1 MRSNGSLH
9 VHDLSVLVDGK
20 TIVNA
25 LSAAFPAGRITLIV
39 GHNGAGK
46 STVLETLAGLREP
59 AGGII
64 QLADQQLWL
73 KKKLNKE
80 YLMQIGVSLQQSSAQ
95 WFLST
100 VADEFRYSMRPYQLS
115 GEEMNARMEDALA
128 AVGLESERFLERDPK
143 TLSGGQQ
150 RRLSL
155 AMLAACQPQWLL
167 LDEPTAGLD
176 ADGIQQL
183 CVLLM
188 KHRAAGGSAII
199 VAHDLEVLLPISDA
213 VLEIDNGSAVSI
225 GIRPAVQYAASLAA
239 STDSGPLPQ
248 PLETAAFLHQAGIKL
263 PASDEAW
270 MEPKALAAALTQ
282 QLLSGDH
289 HAVAQSGSQAIVN
302 PPDRPDSITDSEDAA
317 VLITAANPSIQHTN
331 RQAPRSNT
339 RVIPSDRFD
348 PRAVVL
354 SYLLFATGILLQQNW
369 WGLLVATLF
378 ASAFVW
384 WPLRYTIT
392 PWRNA
397 IILYIRMVIVF
408 ILFAGIKLTSIGY
421 DWHPV
426 VETGFRLSKLLV
438 VMVTGLPIAALVT
451 PIRLQRAIEQSL
463 GWLRKIKLPIDA
475 LALTVALIFRFLPM
489 IKQEWERFV
498 RIAHARGKSTTR
510 PGKLP
515 ARMLYAITAP
525 FMLAMLRGADEM
537 TDALEARGYGR
548 MGGSTPTRGIVLR
561 WSISDSK
568 LTVVFGILFAILYW
582 L

>member
-1 MRSNGSLH
+1 MRNNSSLH

-25 LSAAFPAGRITLIV
+25 LSAPFTAGQITLIV

-46 STVLETLAGLREP
+46 STLLETLAGLREP
-59 AGGII
+59 AEGII
-64 QLADQQLWL
+64 KLDDQPLW
-73 KKKLNKE
+73 KKRKLNRD
-80 YLMQIGVSLQQSSAQ
+80 YLMKIGVSLQQSSAQ

-115 GEEMNARMEDALA
+115 SEEMTERMNDALA

-155 AMLAACQPQWLL
+155 AMLIACQPQWLL

-176 ADGIQQL
+176 ADGIRQL
-183 CVLLM
+183 CKLLHM
-188 KHRAAGGSAII
+188 HRAAGGSAII
-199 VAHDLEVLLPISDA
+199 VAHDLEVLLPIADK
-213 VLEIDNGSAVSI
+213 VLVMDNGSAVSD
-225 GIRPAVQYAASLAA
+225 GILPAVQYASSLAA
-239 STDSGPLPQ
+239 SMEPGPLPQ
-248 PLETAAFLHQAGIKL
+248 PLETTALLHQAGLKL
-263 PASDEAW
+263 PVTDEAW
-270 MEPKALAAALTQ
+270 MEPKELAAALAE
-282 QLLSGDH
+282 QLLGRD
-289 HAVAQSGSQAIVN
+289 QSVRVPSDAEIEIKAAAAIDVKQ
-302 PPDRPDSITDSEDAA
+302 PI
-317 VLITAANPSIQHTN
+317 LQKI
-331 RQAPRSNT
+331 RQAPHSRT
-339 RVIPSDRFD
+339 EAIQSDRFD

-354 SYLLFATGILLQQNW
+354 SYLLFATGILLQQNG

-378 ASAFVW
+378 ASLFVW

-397 IILYIRMVIVF
+397 IMLYIRMVIVF

-421 DWHPV
+421 DWHPAM
-426 VETGFRLSKLLV
+426 ETGFRLSKLLV

-463 GWLRKIKLPIDA
+463 GWLRKIKLPIET

-489 IKQEWERFV
+489 IKLEWERFV

-548 MGGSTPTRGIVLR
+548 EGGSKPTRGIVLR
-561 WSISDSK
+561 WSMSDSK
-568 LTVVFGILFAILYW
+568 LVVVFGVLFALLYW

>member
-1 MRSNGSLH
+1 MRNNSSLH
-9 VHDLSVLVDGK
+9 VHELSVIVEGQS
-20 TIVNA
+20 IVNHM
-25 LSAAFPAGRITLIV
+25 SAVFPTGQITLVV

-46 STVLETLAGLREP
+46 STLLEALAGLREP
-59 AGGII
+59 AGGVI
-64 QLADQQLWL
+64 QLADQPLWL

-100 VADEFRYSMRPYQLS
+100 VADEFRYSMRPYTIS
-115 GEEMNARMEDALA
+115 SEEMDARMVDALA
-128 AVGLESERFLERDPK
+128 AIGLEPDRFLERDPK

-176 ADGIQQL
+176 ADGIRQL

-188 KHRAAGGSAII
+188 KHHAAGGSAII
-199 VAHDLEVLLPISDA
+199 VAHDLEALLPIADA
-213 VLEIDNGSAVSI
+213 VLVMDNGSAVPG
-225 GIRPAVQYAASLAA
+225 GIQPAVQYAASLAD
-239 STDSGPLPQ
+239 STESGPLPQ
-248 PLETAAFLHQAGIKL
+248 PLETAALLHQAGIKL
-263 PASDEAW
+263 PTSDEVW
-270 MEPKALAAALTQ
+270 MESKTLAAALADRLLGGAHEDTAQTGDPCDVQ
-282 QLLSGDH
+282 QERANAAT
-289 HAVAQSGSQAIVN
+289 HAEDRVSIPVTRQKPQSKSGSVQ
-302 PPDRPDSITDSEDAA
+302 
-317 VLITAANPSIQHTN
+317 
-331 RQAPRSNT
+331 
-339 RVIPSDRFD
+339 SDRYD
-348 PRAVVL
+348 PRAVVF
-354 SYLLFATGILLQQNW
+354 SYLLFATGILLQQSW
-369 WGLLVATLF
+369 LGLLAATLL
-378 ASAFVW
+378 AAAFVW
-384 WPLRYTIT
+384 WPLRYTIA

-397 IILYIRMVIVF
+397 IILYIRMMIMF

-421 DWHPV
+421 DWHPA

-451 PIRLQRAIEQSL
+451 PIRLQRSIEQSL
-463 GWLRKIKLPIDA
+463 DWLRKIKLPIEA

-515 ARMLYAITAP
+515 ARMLYVITAP

-537 TDALEARGYGR
+537 TDSLEARGYGR
-548 MGGSTPTRGIVLR
+548 EGGSQPTRGIVLR
-561 WSISDSK
+561 WSMRDSK
-568 LTVVFGILFAILYW
+568 LAALFGFLFIILYW